1 MRCMSYLNYM
11 AVQQDYG
18 FSDEIPVQT
27 QTLQTHHCLSENS
40 TCLLEWFNVHV
51 ELVYL
56 SSIRGVSPPPFGATG

>member
-18 FSDEIPVQT
+18 FFDEIPVQT
-27 QTLQTHHCLSENS
+27 QTLQTHHWLLENS

-56 SSIRGVSPPPFGATG
+56 SSIRGASLSPFGATG